1 MFLHTE
7 RTRTHPSNRYRLH
20 TLPWHGQSGKRLRE
34 MGCAAGKQQVREIRV
49 PCAFQETGDSIKP
62 IRPSP
67 GRMLHTAIASVYFH
81 ALQSMACCV
90 AEDGARTGEMN
101 SSKLHSPSSASA
113 SSTHPQAEVR
123 GLEPWRAAS
132 DVQVGTI
139 ETGDPSGRWRRVRV
153 ARRLSLTAPIGNDRD
168 VAGVRVLQEPDGLQP
183 MSLAA
188 TIRPRS
194 PAGGAPAAPFVPQGD
209 DFLRLA
215 SSASSAGSWSMVSS
229 DTVS

>member
-20 TLPWHGQSGKRLRE
+20 TLPWHGQSGKKLRE
-34 MGCAAGKQQVREIRV
+34 MGCAAGKEQVRESRV
-49 PCAFQETGDSIKP
+49 Q
-62 IRPSP
+62 
-67 GRMLHTAIASVYFH
+67 GR
-81 ALQSMACCV
+81 
-90 AEDGARTGEMN
+90 MN

-139 ETGDPSGRWRRVRV
+139 ETGDPSGQWRRVRV

-188 TIRPRS
+188 TIRPHS
-194 PAGGAPAAPFVPQGD
+194 PAGGAPAAPFVTQGD